1 MLTAFSDLMSQAL
14 AAIGGG
20 SPVAILA
27 LYIVATP
34 EEVGVPFP
42 FVMDTV
48 LYYHGF
54 SIERLWWQ
62 VVVLILALLF
72 GRLLGASVVYWIS
85 RIGLGRLFRWLAGR
99 HQRIWERLLRFKEV
113 ADRKVPIAVAAGR
126 LSAEVTAVIGFAR
139 FFSGSPVAV
148 ALARLTPGLLTATSV
163 ASGMLSVRYASF
175 VLGITA
181 ASLFA
186 DLAVVTL
193 GAVLGYGY
201 RFFGLTF
208 PPLYAIGGMV
218 AMGGLIVLVFS
229 IIVRRRKRRRNS

>member
-1 MLTAFSDLMSQAL
+1 MSQAL
-14 AAIGGG
+14 AAVDGG
-20 SPVAILA
+20 SSVAILA
-27 LYIVATP
+27 LYIVATL
-34 EEVGVPFP
+34 EEVGIPFP

-62 VVVLILALLF
+62 VVVLVLALLF

-85 RIGLGRLFRWLAGR
+85 RIGLSRLFRWLASR
-99 HQRIWERLLRFKEV
+99 HQRMWEQLLRFKEGV
-113 ADRKVPIAVAAGR
+113 NRKVPIAVAAGR
-126 LSAEVTAVIGFAR
+126 LSAEATAAIGFAR
-139 FFSGSPVAV
+139 FVSGGPVAV
-148 ALARLTPGLLTATSV
+148 AFARLTPGLLTATSV
-163 ASGMLSVRYASF
+163 ASGMLSVRYTSF

-186 DLAVVTL
+186 DLAVITL
-193 GAVLGYGY
+193 GVVMGYGY
-201 RFFGLTF
+201 RFLGLTF

-229 IIVRRRKRRRNS
+229 ILIRRRKRRRNS